1 MQIKTMNKI
10 SPVGLEVFP
19 ETYTVSETVEN
30 ETAILVRSAKLHD
43 YPFPDSLL
51 AIARAGSGVENIP
64 ISRCTEQGIC
74 VFNTPGA
81 NANAVKELVICAML
95 IASRDIVGSNRW
107 LYAQMASG
115 VEVSTVVEKGK
126 KAFVGPELYRKTL
139 GIIGLGA
146 IGSLV
151 ANAAFSLGMDVYGYD
166 PYLSVD
172 TALRLDRHI
181 HIVKDL
187 DELFRNADYITVHI
201 HATPETRGLINE
213 SAIAS
218 MKNGVRFINLGKT
231 YDGQSVPALQ
241 GIDLAIQRGEVF
253 GIIGRSGAGKSSLI
267 RTINR
272 LEQPSSGRVLID
284 QVDIGGFDEDHLVA
298 LRRRIGMIF
307 QHFNLMS
314 AKTVWQNVELPLK
327 VAGVPKEQREK
338 KVRELLELVGLQD
351 KHKAYPAQ
359 LSGGQKQRVGIA
371 RSLVH
376 DPQILLCDEAT
387 SALDPETT
395 QSILGL
401 LREINKRLGL
411 TIVLITHEMAVIRE
425 ICDRVVVLE
434 HGHVVEQG
442 PVWEVFGNPQHEVS
456 KTLLAPLQ
464 HGLPEELQSRL
475 QANPTS
481 KDAAVVL
488 RLQLTGSAEDE
499 PDLAALFSAL
509 GGRVRL
515 LQGGVE
521 RIQGHALGQLLL
533 AVSGSSLTAEE
544 LRSRAGRWAQQVEV
558 LGYVV

>member
-1 MQIKTMNKI
+1 MSAAIQRR
-10 SPVGLEVFP
+10 LEIP
-19 ETYTVSETVEN
+19 EPHDAEQTE
-30 ETAILVRSAKLHD
+30 LH
-43 YPFPDSLL
+43 PQL
-51 AIARAGSGVENIP
+51 
-64 ISRCTEQGIC
+64 T
-74 VFNTPGA
+74 
-81 NANAVKELVICAML
+81 
-95 IASRDIVGSNRW
+95 
-107 LYAQMASG
+107 
-115 VEVSTVVEKGK
+115 
-126 KAFVGPELYRKTL
+126 
-139 GIIGLGA
+139 
-146 IGSLV
+146 
-151 ANAAFSLGMDVYGYD
+151 
-166 PYLSVD
+166 
-172 TALRLDRHI
+172 
-181 HIVKDL
+181 
-187 DELFRNADYITVHI
+187 
-201 HATPETRGLINE
+201 HAH
-213 SAIAS
+213 
-218 MKNGVRFINLGKT
+218 VRFIGLGKT
-231 YDGQSVPALQ
+231 YQGQQGPVAALQ

-284 QVDIGGFDEDHLVA
+284 HVDIGEFDEDRLVA

-327 VAGVPKEQREK
+327 VAGVPKAERAA
-338 KVRELLELVGLQD
+338 KVRELLELVGLQT

-371 RSLVH
+371 RALVH

-401 LREINKRLGL
+401 LREINRRLGL
-411 TIVLITHEMAVIRE
+411 TIILITHEMAVIRD

-434 HGHVVEQG
+434 HGRIVEQG
-442 PVWEVFGNPQHEVS
+442 PVWEVFGNPRHEVS

-475 QANPTS
+475 QPQPHSAQ
-481 KDAAVVL
+481 AAVVL
-488 RLQLTGSAEDE
+488 RLQFTGSGADE
-499 PDLAALFSAL
+499 PDLAALFGAL
-509 GGRVRL
+509 GGHVRL

-533 AVSGSSLTAEE
+533 AVTGSSLGAEE
-544 LRSRAGRWAQQVEV
+544 LRQRATQWAQQVEV

>member
-1 MQIKTMNKI
+1 MTAAIQRRLDLPE
-10 SPVGLEVFP
+10 SPALAQRTELHP
-19 ETYTVSETVEN
+19 ELN
-30 ETAILVRSAKLHD
+30 RAHVR
-43 YPFPDSLL
+43 
-51 AIARAGSGVENIP
+51 
-64 ISRCTEQGIC
+64 
-74 VFNTPGA
+74 
-81 NANAVKELVICAML
+81 
-95 IASRDIVGSNRW
+95 
-107 LYAQMASG
+107 
-115 VEVSTVVEKGK
+115 
-126 KAFVGPELYRKTL
+126 FVG
-139 GIIGLGA
+139 
-146 IGSLV
+146 
-151 ANAAFSLGMDVYGYD
+151 
-166 PYLSVD
+166 
-172 TALRLDRHI
+172 
-181 HIVKDL
+181 
-187 DELFRNADYITVHI
+187 
-201 HATPETRGLINE
+201 
-213 SAIAS
+213 
-218 MKNGVRFINLGKT
+218 LGKT
-231 YDGQSVPALQ
+231 YDGKQGPVAALQ

-272 LEQPSSGRVLID
+272 LEQPTSGRVLID
-284 QVDIGGFDEDHLVA
+284 QVDIGEYDEDRLVA

-338 KVRELLELVGLQD
+338 KVRELLELVGLQA

-371 RSLVH
+371 RALVH
-376 DPQILLCDEAT
+376 DPDILLCDEAT

-434 HGHVVEQG
+434 HGRIVEQG

-456 KTLLAPLQ
+456 QTLLAPLQ
-464 HGLPEELQSRL
+464 HALPEELQSRL
-475 QANPTS
+475 QAQPS
-481 KDAAVVL
+481 SSDAAVVL
-488 RLQLTGSAEDE
+488 RLQFTGSQQDE
-499 PDLAALFSAL
+499 PDLAALFAAL
-509 GGRVRL
+509 GGRVKL

-533 AVSGSSLTAEE
+533 AVAGSKLNAEE
-544 LRSRAGRWAQQVEV
+544 LRQRAGQWAQRTEV